1 MNFIIF
7 KTHRHQYL
15 YDRYSNAIICL
26 NDEQAY
32 EMKKVES
39 GEIDGLQS
47 QIIKNFQTNG
57 ILLEKEIEVIEHP
70 EPPYLKHLLK
80 NDMEQVTLQVTQNCN
95 LRCEYCVYGGKY
107 LNRKHCNNKMSFE
120 TAKAAID
127 FGISNSK
134 ETRRLS
140 IGFYGGEPLLEFEL
154 IKKCILYVNQTV
166 EGQDVFFTITT
177 NGTLLSED
185 KMKFF
190 CDYDVQ
196 IVISLDG
203 MKEEHDKHRKF
214 SNGQGSFDVIIKNVR
229 KFKELYPDYVKRNV
243 NFNTVISPET
253 NVTKVEKYFNADDVL
268 SDSYIMFNTMSEDG
282 YQGEVEYNEMSLIKR
297 RFEHLKMLLSLLGK
311 VDVRSVSRIVVYGK
325 SEIESLYRQ
334 LQFHTPIPR
343 YMHHSGPCVP
353 GVKRCF
359 VSFDGKIYPC
369 ERVPELECT
378 CIGDIYKGFDMG
390 KVSNMLNIGKLS
402 ENECKNCWAIRLCMQ
417 CIKDIQLTEELPTK
431 KEKLKACKQSKE
443 DVIFNLTTIA
453 ILTELGYRL
462 G

>member
-15 YDRYSNAIICL
+15 YDRYSNAIIRL

-70 EPPYLKHLLK
+70 ETPYLKHLLK

-154 IKKCILYVNQTV
+154 IKKCITYVNHTV
-166 EGQDVFFTITT
+166 E
-177 NGTLLSED
+177 
-185 KMKFF
+185 
-190 CDYDVQ
+190 
-196 IVISLDG
+196 
-203 MKEEHDKHRKF
+203 
-214 SNGQGSFDVIIKNVR
+214 
-229 KFKELYPDYVKRNV
+229 
-243 NFNTVISPET
+243 
-253 NVTKVEKYFNADDVL
+253 
-268 SDSYIMFNTMSEDG
+268 
-282 YQGEVEYNEMSLIKR
+282 
-297 RFEHLKMLLSLLGK
+297 
-311 VDVRSVSRIVVYGK
+311 
-325 SEIESLYRQ
+325 
-334 LQFHTPIPR
+334 
-343 YMHHSGPCVP
+343 
-353 GVKRCF
+353 
-359 VSFDGKIYPC
+359 
-369 ERVPELECT
+369 
-378 CIGDIYKGFDMG
+378 
-390 KVSNMLNIGKLS
+390 
-402 ENECKNCWAIRLCMQ
+402 
-417 CIKDIQLTEELPTK
+417 
-431 KEKLKACKQSKE
+431 
-443 DVIFNLTTIA
+443 
-453 ILTELGYRL
+453 
-462 G
+462 